1 MAQLTA
7 PRSDFPRVW
16 GHPEAL
22 PSEPPVP
29 VGSQVHRASR
39 RCVFPLSYL
48 QLPPLSVATAICQSR
63 GSVFSPVT
71 FSLCPTHGA
80 GRPSRVWGTDG
91 VHTSAVPPTMHL
103 RVLNAWAC
111 GGRGNTGQAV
121 HPGGSFTALL
131 TCKRGHTSSRKD
143 GNQDAMGKE
152 KTLPLAQSPVGGSRL
167 PTEDA
172 LRRASRPHATRLC
185 CHFRK
190 DACFVAGAA
199 SLRLDVVLLD
209 GRKAVAGGRHP
220 CVLLCAGFPYRWS
233 PAAVECV

>member
-48 QLPPLSVATAICQSR
+48 QLPPLSMATAICQSR
-63 GSVFSPVT
+63 GSIFSPVT
-71 FSLCPTHGA
+71 FSLCPTRGA
-80 GRPSRVWGTDG
+80 GRPSHVWGTDG

-103 RVLNAWAC
+103 HVLDAWAC

-121 HPGGSFTALL
+121 HPGGSFTVLL
-131 TCKRGHTSSRKD
+131 TCKGDTHPH
-143 GNQDAMGKE
+143 GKTETKTRWE
-152 KTLPLAQSPVGGSRL
+152 KKKRCHS
-167 PTEDA
+167 
-172 LRRASRPHATRLC
+172 RRALWAAAGCLRKTRYGVPPVRTPRGFAVTLG
-185 CHFRK
+185 RTRASWREQR
-190 DACFVAGAA
+190 ACG
-199 SLRLDVVLLD
+199 
-209 GRKAVAGGRHP
+209 
-220 CVLLCAGFPYRWS
+220 
-233 PAAVECV
+233 